1 MGEPTI
7 LGFTTSAGIVWP
19 TMAAAKKKSVK
30 KKPAK
35 KSGATK
41 RALNK
46 TIASLR
52 KEAAVL
58 EAFVETLDLVA
69 EVPITRKKVVKKRA
83 VKKVVKKKAV
93 KKKAVKKKK

>member
-7 LGFTTSAGIVWP
+7 LGFARSAGIVWP
-19 TMAAAKKKSVK
+19 TMAAAKKKPVK

-35 KSGATK
+35 KSAATK

-69 EVPITRKKVVKKRA
+69 EVPITL
-83 VKKVVKKKAV
+83 KKAV
-93 KKKAVKKKK
+93 KKRVVKKPAKKRVVKKKR

>member
-7 LGFTTSAGIVWP
+7 LGFTTCAGIVWP

-35 KSGATK
+35 KSAATK

-58 EAFVETLDLVA
+58 EAFVATLSISE
-69 EVPITRKKVVKKRA
+69 EVPLTRKKA
-83 VKKVVKKKAV
+83 VKKVAKKKAV

>member
-7 LGFTTSAGIVWP
+7 LGFARSAGIVP
-19 TMAAAKKKSVK
+19 TTMATKKKAAKRKKPVK
-30 KKPAK
+30 KAA
-35 KSGATK
+35 ATK

>member
-1 MGEPTI
+1 MGFAP
-7 LGFTTSAGIVWP
+7 SAGIVWP
-19 TMAAAKKKSVK
+19 TMASKETAAKGKKPVKKS
-30 KKPAK
+30 A
-35 KSGATK
+35 ATK

-58 EAFVETLDLVA
+58 EAFVATLSISE
-69 EVPITRKKVVKKRA
+69 EVPLTRKKAVKKRVVKKVA
-83 VKKVVKKKAV
+83 KKKAV

>member
-7 LGFTTSAGIVWP
+7 LGFARSAGIVWP
-19 TMAAAKKKSVK
+19 TMATKKKAAGRKKPVK
-30 KKPAK
+30 KAA
-35 KSGATK
+35 ATK

-58 EAFVETLDLVA
+58 EAFVATLSISE
-69 EVPITRKKVVKKRA
+69 EVPLTRKKAVKKR
-83 VKKVVKKKAV
+83 VVKKAV
-93 KKKAVKKKK
+93 KKKIVEKKR

>member
-7 LGFTTSAGIVWP
+7 LGFARSAGIVWP
-19 TMAAAKKKSVK
+19 TMAAAKKKTAK

-35 KSGATK
+35 KSAATK

-58 EAFVETLDLVA
+58 EAFVATLSISE
-69 EVPITRKKVVKKRA
+69 EVPLTRKKAIKKRVVKKA
-83 VKKVVKKKAV
+83 AKKKIVKKKR
-93 KKKAVKKKK
+93 

>member
-1 MGEPTI
+1 MGFAP
-7 LGFTTSAGIVWP
+7 SAGIVWT
-19 TMAAAKKKSVK
+19 TMATKKKAAGRKKPVK
-30 KKPAK
+30 KAT
-35 KSGATK
+35 ATK

-58 EAFVETLDLVA
+58 EAFVATLSISE
-69 EVPITRKKVVKKRA
+69 EVPLTRKKAVKKRA
-83 VKKVVKKKAV
+83 VRKVAKKKAV

>member
-1 MGEPTI
+1 M
-7 LGFTTSAGIVWP
+7 GFTTCAGIVWP

-58 EAFVETLDLVA
+58 EAFVATLSISE
-69 EVPITRKKVVKKRA
+69 EVPLTRKKAVKKR
-83 VKKVVKKKAV
+83 VVKKAV
-93 KKKAVKKKK
+93 KKKIVKKKR

>member
-1 MGEPTI
+1 
-7 LGFTTSAGIVWP
+7 
-19 TMAAAKKKSVK
+19 MATKKKATGR
-30 KKPAK
+30 KKPVR
-35 KSGATK
+35 KSAATK

-83 VKKVVKKKAV
+83 VKKIAKKKPA
-93 KKKAVKKKK
+93 KKKVAKKKR

>member
-1 MGEPTI
+1 
-7 LGFTTSAGIVWP
+7 
-19 TMAAAKKKSVK
+19 MATKKKVVRR
-30 KKPAK
+30 KKPAQK
-35 KSGATK
+35 AAATK

-58 EAFVETLDLVA
+58 EAFVATLSISE
-69 EVPITRKKVVKKRA
+69 EVPLTRKKAVKKRPA
-83 VKKVVKKKAV
+83 KKAA

>member
-7 LGFTTSAGIVWP
+7 LGFTTCAGIVWP

-58 EAFVETLDLVA
+58 EAFVATLSITE
-69 EVPITRKKVVKKRA
+69 EVPLTRKKAVKKRVVKKA
-83 VKKVVKKKAV
+83 AKKKVVKKK
-93 KKKAVKKKK
+93 K

>member
-1 MGEPTI
+1 MGFPP
-7 LGFTTSAGIVWP
+7 SAGIVWT
-19 TMAAAKKKSVK
+19 TMATKKKAAGRKKPVK
-30 KKPAK
+30 KAA
-35 KSGATK
+35 ATK

-58 EAFVETLDLVA
+58 EAFVATLSISE
-69 EVPITRKKVVKKRA
+69 EVPLTRKKAVKKRVVKKVA
-83 VKKVVKKKAV
+83 KKKAV

>member
-1 MGEPTI
+1 
-7 LGFTTSAGIVWP
+7 
-19 TMAAAKKKSVK
+19 MATKKKAAKRKKPVK
-30 KKPAK
+30 KTA
-35 KSGATK
+35 ATK

-83 VKKVVKKKAV
+83 VKKVVKRKAV
-93 KKKAVKKKK
+93 KKKR

>member
-1 MGEPTI
+1 MGFAP
-7 LGFTTSAGIVWP
+7 SAGIVWT
-19 TMAAAKKKSVK
+19 TMATKKKAAGRKKPVK
-30 KKPAK
+30 KAV
-35 KSGATK
+35 ATK

-58 EAFVETLDLVA
+58 EAFVATLSISE
-69 EVPITRKKVVKKRA
+69 EVPLTRKKA
-83 VKKVVKKKAV
+83 VKKVAKKKAV

>member
-1 MGEPTI
+1 MG
-7 LGFTTSAGIVWP
+7 FARSAGIVWP
-19 TMAAAKKKSVK
+19 TMAAAKKKSAK

-35 KSGATK
+35 KSAATK

-58 EAFVETLDLVA
+58 EAFVATLSISE
-69 EVPITRKKVVKKRA
+69 EVPLTRKKAVKKRPVKKA
-83 VKKVVKKKAV
+83 AKKKVVKKAV
-93 KKKAVKKKK
+93 KKKIVKKKR

>member
-7 LGFTTSAGIVWP
+7 LGFTTCAGIVWP

-58 EAFVETLDLVA
+58 EAFVATLSISE
-69 EVPITRKKVVKKRA
+69 EVPLTRKKAVKKR
-83 VKKVVKKKAV
+83 VVKKAV
-93 KKKAVKKKK
+93 KKKIVKKKR